1 MRKEAAMKERISTL
15 FRAIEQCYLYKV
27 RPRLEALLSPFSPW
41 HRRALAVA
49 ALLVIIGL
57 LLPGPSPAPDVTLRH
72 VDPPSILADQRD
84 SQGVWHT
91 YHIAAGETLAQL
103 FRDQGLA
110 TEALYAMASVQ
121 GDDKP
126 LGTLSAGQ
134 AVKIRMI
141 ANKTVTGL
149 TLENTRGQVL
159 FVRQED
165 GRFLRVQ

>member
-1 MRKEAAMKERISTL
+1 MKERFSTL
-15 FRAIEQCYLYKV
+15 LSAIGQFYLREV
-27 RPRLEALLSPFSPW
+27 RPRLEPLLAPFSPW
-41 HRRALAVA
+41 HRRAMAVA

-57 LLPGPSPAPDVTLRH
+57 LLPGPPSPPDVTLRH
-72 VDPPSILADQRD
+72 VDPPSNLADQSD
-84 SQGVWHT
+84 SQGSWHT
-91 YHIAAGETLAQL
+91 YHVAAGETLAQL

-110 TEALYAMASVQ
+110 MEALYAMVNVQ
-121 GDDKP
+121 GSDKP

-134 AVKIRMI
+134 AVKIRMTS
-141 ANKTVTGL
+141 NNTVTGL